1 MKGVQH
7 VLGETEIFGQV
18 KQAYQAALQ
27 AGVTGG
33 ALNRLF
39 QRAFGVGKKVRTETS
54 IQEGATSVGNVAVDV
69 TRVLSKAPGEIDHT
83 DMPQHVLEALRDS
96 SVTDVH
102 VIGRRGP
109 AQATWTTKELR
120 ELGELEEAQVIV
132 EEGGDVSDEASRR
145 AAEDKAVARNIA
157 VVAEWSQRADDGRGR
172 RVHLHFRCRPVEI
185 VGDDRVEGLVVER
198 TELDAEGQAHGTGDT
213 HRIAVDAVIRSVG
226 YRGTAVPGVPFD
238 ERRNVI
244 PNIDGRV
251 MDGEVPVPGLYVA
264 GWIKRGPTGIIGT
277 NKKDAV
283 QTVTCLLADA
293 RAPGFLTAASP
304 EPESVD
310 GALAG
315 ATVVDA
321 AGWRRIDAAERALG
335 ARRGR
340 DRTTISTRDELLGAA
355 QG

>member
-1 MKGVQH
+1 M
-7 VLGETEIFGQV
+7 
-18 KQAYQAALQ
+18 
-27 AGVTGG
+27 
-33 ALNRLF
+33 
-39 QRAFGVGKKVRTETS
+39 
-54 IQEGATSVGNVAVDV
+54 
-69 TRVLSKAPGEIDHT
+69 
-83 DMPQHVLEALRDS
+83 
-96 SVTDVH
+96 
-102 VIGRRGP
+102 
-109 AQATWTTKELR
+109 
-120 ELGELEEAQVIV
+120 
-132 EEGGDVSDEASRR
+132 
-145 AAEDKAVARNIA
+145 
-157 VVAEWSQRADDGRGR
+157 
-172 RVHLHFRCRPVEI
+172 EI